1 MSIFLMQEKFADSAS
16 SYYLKIF
23 VLNAL
28 LK

>member
-1 MSIFLMQEKFADSAS
+1 MSIVLMQEKFADSAS
-16 SYYLKIF
+16 SYYLKNV